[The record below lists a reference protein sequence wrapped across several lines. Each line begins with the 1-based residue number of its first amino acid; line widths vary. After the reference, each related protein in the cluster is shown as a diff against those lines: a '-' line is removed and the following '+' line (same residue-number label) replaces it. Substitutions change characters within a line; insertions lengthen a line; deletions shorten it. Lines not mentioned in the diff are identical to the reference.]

1 MNKVKNTT
9 QTTKKYEQHSVIP
22 QKAGNEPMCS
32 PSVSSSCFIPF
43 IALWVCGWFYDNM
56 YSHGISTIL
65 HLHFLKASRWVH
77 SLLFVGSQNVARIFW
92 LSALCFCLCSSTVLL
107 CPIFP
112 VSRECPQGLVTVVS
126 RGIKKIVTNPCG
138 LYGPFN
144 APSSSSSNKY
154 RTALWHIHRALSLS
168 T

>member
-65 HLHFLKASRWVH
+65 HLHFLNVTTSVPLGPQNTLQFVQVTGCVTHECSQVH
-77 SLLFVGSQNVARIFW
+77 
-92 LSALCFCLCSSTVLL
+92 
-107 CPIFP
+107 
-112 VSRECPQGLVTVVS
+112 
-126 RGIKKIVTNPCG
+126 
-138 LYGPFN
+138 
-144 APSSSSSNKY
+144 
-154 RTALWHIHRALSLS
+154 
-168 T
+168 